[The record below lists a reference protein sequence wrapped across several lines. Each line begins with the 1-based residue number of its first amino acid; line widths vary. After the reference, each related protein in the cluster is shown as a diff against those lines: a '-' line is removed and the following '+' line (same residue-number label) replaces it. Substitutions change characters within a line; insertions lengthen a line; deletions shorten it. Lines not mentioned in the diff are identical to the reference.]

1 MVVRAV
7 ALPFF
12 AYASVLVAFSLPPS
26 SLLVLAALFI
36 GLLIVV
42 ISPVAFAAALY
53 WRKRKGSRETLSLVG
68 RTASVEEP
76 LSPEGSVLVGGELW
90 RALSASGVHVARG
103 RANVRVVGARG
114 HLLVVVESDN
124 TDAPG

>member
-1 MVVRAV
+1 MLLRAV

-12 AYASVLVAFSLPPS
+12 ASAPPRVLFSLTTTQLLLLA
-26 SLLVLAALFI
+26 SLSCALLLLAL
-36 GLLIVV
+36 
-42 ISPVAFAAALY
+42 AAALY
-53 WRKRKGSRETLSLVG
+53 LRKRKGSREALSLVG

-90 RALSASGVHVARG
+90 RAVSASGAHVGRG

-114 HLLVVVESDN
+114 HLLLVVESG
-124 TDAPG
+124 DADAQG